1 MNISTVITTASA
13 TASANGFAFERRI
26 GYILNQLK
34 DALLEKARQNHIAP
48 LEQGRQNHIAL
59 LEKARQNHIA
69 PLEQGRQNHIAPL
82 EQAPLEQAPEEWIIV
97 IHDEQEIRDFFKEQS
112 LNGVDHMVQIQ
123 DPTGQQHLFLIQEKW
138 KVLTNQREVSQFLDC
153 CARIL
158 ARMPDY
164 KGLTHRLWVSRTV
177 PSLNGDKSLQE
188 GQCIV
193 VQTCTS
199 QTMLAVNTLL
209 MICELLGNIRSVA
222 LGIIDKLGS
231 LLPSAEEAIVDP
243 KVTEEQNTFEPVSN
257 FGEKRVLPI
266 TKQTV
271 VMVKKCD

>member
-1 MNISTVITTASA
+1 MSTA

-26 GYILNQLK
+26 GYILNELR
-34 DALLEKARQNHIAP
+34 DALLEK
-48 LEQGRQNHIAL
+48 ED
-59 LEKARQNHIA
+59 
-69 PLEQGRQNHIAPL
+69 
-82 EQAPLEQAPEEWIIV
+82 EWVIV

-123 DPTGQQHLFLIQEKW
+123 DPAGQQHLFLIQEKW
-138 KVLTNQREVSQFLDC
+138 RLLTNQREVSQFLDC

-164 KGLTHRLWVSRTV
+164 TGLIHRLWVSRTV
-177 PSLNGDKSLQE
+177 PSLNGEKSLKE

-209 MICELLGNIRSVA
+209 MICELLGAQYRTMA
-222 LGIIDKLGS
+222 LQIIGKLGN

-243 KVTEEQNTFEPVSN
+243 KIAEPNTFEPVSN

-271 VMVKKCD
+271 VMVKKVD